1 MVAVP
6 SPPLTSH
13 LYLSECICNYF
24 PSGITGS
31 VSEIKVCS
39 LLLRDFKVFQVQG
52 AQNLCVTQLRGESGL
67 L

>member
-1 MVAVP
+1 MAVP

-31 VSEIKVCS
+31 VCEIKVCS